1 MYRDESETHLDD
13 GHSHN
18 FATAFLRNLRCSA
31 VMGINVWAC
40 QTPGYQRPRT
50 GHTAKHH
57 SRQQLAT
64 TRGSN
69 RARAWN
75 RRDDTVAHVEIAPK
89 KVSSHP
95 RSRQPG
101 PETCAPAT

>member
-1 MYRDESETHLDD
+1 MYRDESETLHEADR
-13 GHSHN
+13 SHN
-18 FATAFLRNLRCSA
+18 FAAAFVRNLRCSGVTNTDVGA
-31 VMGINVWAC
+31 SH
-40 QTPGYQRPRT
+40 PGYHPQHT

-64 TRGSN
+64 THGSN
-69 RARAWN
+69 RARTWH
-75 RRDDTVAHVEIAPK
+75 RRDDTVTHVEIAPK

-95 RSRQPG
+95 GSRHQG

>member
-1 MYRDESETHLDD
+1 MT
-13 GHSHN
+13 
-18 FATAFLRNLRCSA
+18 
-31 VMGINVWAC
+31 
-40 QTPGYQRPRT
+40 QPGYHRPRT

-64 TRGSN
+64 THGSN
-69 RARAWN
+69 RTRTWH

-95 RSRQPG
+95 GSRQQG